1 MLGSDH
7 NDGPGNIA
15 EKGQSEN
22 MRKVR
27 DYEKLIKSRMRFK
40 NWSKG
45 TRQNDDKKQLE
56 SRILENEI
64 TENVHRYSY

>member
-1 MLGSDH
+1 
-7 NDGPGNIA
+7 
-15 EKGQSEN
+15 
-22 MRKVR
+22 MRKAR

-45 TRQNDDKKQLE
+45 KRQNDDKKQLE